1 MVILALDVLLARPL
15 AAEREDAVLD
25 VDVDVLLPHSEQPLR
40 PDGTRVQLSART
52 IEAWYH
58 AYRCGGFQAL
68 FPRDRGDRGRSRA
81 IGAEIAE
88 HILRAKR
95 ERPRRSIRGSERL
108 GGWENDP

>member
-1 MVILALDVLLARPL
+1 VFFKIADGACQAVERR
-15 AAEREDAVLD
+15 AAACREIEGGAPGKREPD
-25 VDVDVLLPHSEQPLR
+25 SEEPLR

-95 ERPRRSIRGSERL
+95 ERPRRSICRIGAARWVGE
-108 GGWENDP
+108 